1 MKLYTQILIAM
12 IVGILIGLVFG
23 PQSPLFEQDLYKITQ
38 SKKIEFRTQANDQG
52 TIIALTQSQPLF
64 LNVLNIQKDEK
75 GKSRWA
81 EVAFELNAELLLSPQ
96 NQSLRDQLKAQGKT
110 LKAGTIASLWM
121 KIPYRSLQNG
131 EEIEMITPVSS
142 IGSKITT
149 FLQPFGDL
157 FMRLLKM
164 VIIPLVFASLLV
176 GVANLGD
183 VRKLGRLGGLTLLI
197 YLATTAMAVGIGL
210 ICTHLFSPG
219 HFIEET
225 TKIRLLSQ
233 YESQATAKT
242 ESVSSVPSVI
252 DGILQLVPTNPMSA
266 FVKEDM
272 LQIIF
277 FALVLGIALSM
288 LKEKGQTLIKA
299 MDDLQESM
307 ILIISGIMKLAPIG
321 VAALVANVVGQSGIG
336 VLKALVIYGF
346 TVLIGLF
353 LHATFIYGGILK
365 FGAKIKIIDFIK
377 AIRPAQLVA
386 FSTSSS
392 SATLP
397 VTIEC
402 AEKNL
407 GVSPQIASFVLPLG
421 STVNMDGTALY
432 QGVATM
438 FIAQVFGIDL
448 SFSDQISIV
457 LTATLASIG
466 AAGVPGAGM
475 VTLTMVLGSVGVPV
489 EGLALIL
496 GIDRLLDM
504 FRTTV
509 NITGDLVVA
518 KVMQDRDI

>member
-1 MKLYTQILIAM
+1 
-12 IVGILIGLVFG
+12 
-23 PQSPLFEQDLYKITQ
+23 
-38 SKKIEFRTQANDQG
+38 
-52 TIIALTQSQPLF
+52 
-64 LNVLNIQKDEK
+64 
-75 GKSRWA
+75 
-81 EVAFELNAELLLSPQ
+81 
-96 NQSLRDQLKAQGKT
+96 
-110 LKAGTIASLWM
+110 
-121 KIPYRSLQNG
+121 
-131 EEIEMITPVSS
+131 
-142 IGSKITT
+142 
-149 FLQPFGDL
+149 
-157 FMRLLKM
+157 
-164 VIIPLVFASLLV
+164 
-176 GVANLGD
+176 
-183 VRKLGRLGGLTLLI
+183 
-197 YLATTAMAVGIGL
+197 
-210 ICTHLFSPG
+210 
-219 HFIEET
+219 
-225 TKIRLLSQ
+225 
-233 YESQATAKT
+233 
-242 ESVSSVPSVI
+242 
-252 DGILQLVPTNPMSA
+252 
-266 FVKEDM
+266 VKEDM

-288 LKEKGQTLIKA
+288 LKEKGQTLIKV

-353 LHATFIYGGILK
+353 LHVTLIYGVILK

-407 GVSPQIASFVLPLG
+407 GVSPQVASFVLPLG

-518 KVMQDRDI
+518 KVMQDREI

>member
-12 IVGILIGLVFG
+12 IVGILIGLLFG
-23 PQSPLFEQDLYKITQ
+23 PQSPFFNQDLYKVSQ
-38 SKKIEFRTQANDQG
+38 SKNIEFRTQPNDQAKV
-52 TIIALTQSQPLF
+52 IVLTQSQPLT
-64 LNVLNIQKDEK
+64 LNVLNVQKDAQ
-75 GKSRWA
+75 GKNRWA
-81 EVAFELNAELLLSPQ
+81 EVSFELNAELLLSAQ
-96 NQSLRDQLKAQGKT
+96 NQALRDQLKANGT
-110 LKAGTIASLWM
+110 ILKAGTNTSLWM
-121 KIPYRSLQNG
+121 KIPYRTLKNG
-131 EEIEMITPVSS
+131 EEIELMTPVSAF
-142 IGSKITT
+142 GSKVTS

-197 YLATTAMAVGIGL
+197 YLVTTALAVGIGL
-210 ICTHLFSPG
+210 LCTHLFSPG
-219 HFIEET
+219 SFLEES

-242 ESVSSVPSVI
+242 EAVSTVPSVV

-288 LKEKGQTLIKA
+288 LKEKGQTLIRV
-299 MDDLQESM
+299 MDDLQEAM
-307 ILIISGIMKLAPIG
+307 ILIIQGIMKLAPIG

-336 VLKALVIYGF
+336 VLKALIVYGL
-346 TVLIGLF
+346 TVLIGLL
-353 LHATFIYGGILK
+353 LHVTLVYGGILK
-365 FGAKIKIIDFIK
+365 FGAKIKVIDFIK
-377 AIRPAQLVA
+377 AIRPAQMVA

-407 GVSPQIASFVLPLG
+407 GVSSQVASFVLPLG

-518 KVMQDRDI
+518 KVMQDQEI